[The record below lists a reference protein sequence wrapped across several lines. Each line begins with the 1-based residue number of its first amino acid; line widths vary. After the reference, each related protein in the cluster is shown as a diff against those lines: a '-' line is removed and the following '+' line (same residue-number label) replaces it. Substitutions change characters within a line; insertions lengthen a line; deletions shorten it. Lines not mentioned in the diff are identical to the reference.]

1 MKTAIENERNSFVSL
16 FKDLKKQ
23 INSETLVETGDGPKK
38 GIEVTIGYRY
48 LPKTDELEWAYQ
60 TGDNSYTGAAY
71 GYQLWA
77 TTTVMFKSN
86 SAEIAQEVMEE
97 MDDTLATFLSAVES

>member
-1 MKTAIENERNSFVSL
+1 MKTAIENERIYFASL
-16 FKDLKKQ
+16 FKGLKKK
-23 INSETLVETGDGPKK
+23 INSDTLVKTGDGLKK

-71 GYQLWA
+71 NYQLWVTA
-77 TTTVMFKSN
+77 TVMFKSN
-86 SAEIAQEVMEE
+86 SAELAQEVMEE
-97 MDDTLATFLSAVES
+97 MDNTLATFLSAVES

>member
-23 INSETLVETGDGPKK
+23 INSDTLVETGDGLKK

-48 LPKTDELEWAYQ
+48 LPKTDELEWSYQ
-60 TGDNSYTGAAY
+60 TGDNSSTGAAY
-71 GYQLWA
+71 DYQLWA

-86 SAEIAQEVMEE
+86 SAELAQEVMEE
-97 MDDTLATFLSAVES
+97 MDNTLATFLSAVES